1 MYLQV
6 RRYQSLRDLWVL
18 LYTSYGTLIAIS
30 LYIFNPI
37 SIEYTLSFSL
47 FKHLIARYATYEMS
61 VT

>member
-18 LYTSYGTLIAIS
+18 LYISYGTLIAIS